1 MTNGAVEANASPT
14 LKVIGRR
21 LPRVD
26 ARERV
31 TGEARY
37 PADLALPGM
46 VHARLLRSPHAHA
59 RIHRIDTTRA
69 EALSGV
75 LAAVSAVDFPELPVG
90 ATIPMGETGYDMWMV
105 AQINMARRKVHWVG
119 QPVAAVAAVDVHVAQ
134 AALALIEVE
143 YEPLPAVLDI
153 AAAMAADAP
162 ALHEHVFTKGI
173 EPRPRTPGNVCSRT
187 VIARGDARG
196 TLAAA
201 PATACLS
208 VQVDTAHQG
217 YLEPQAVVAQVDS
230 NGFATVWASTQ
241 GQFTAELM
249 IAAMLAL
256 PASKLKV
263 VPIEIGGG
271 FGGKI
276 CIHGE
281 AVAVRLAQKCR
292 RPVKLVLSREE
303 VLQGGSGPAAGA
315 LIDIAVGAGEDGR
328 LVAIEGNYRLDAGGL
343 PGLSPSLVMQASA
356 ALYQCPNLDLQG
368 YDVVTNKPR
377 TEAYRAPVGIQ
388 AAFAMEQ
395 AMDMLCQ
402 ELEVDPL
409 EFRLRNASVTGST
422 MPIGTPFPS
431 IGLTTILERVRRHAC
446 WCDPLPEGRL
456 PRGRGLA
463 LGYWR
468 GTSMTS
474 AGHITI
480 AGDGRPM
487 VTMGAVDL
495 SGTRTTMAQVVAEEF
510 GLTVEDIHIHTGD
523 SKSVGY
529 SDAAAGSRVAR
540 TMAAALVEASR
551 DALAQLSRRAAEKL
565 QCAAEELD
573 YAGGTFRARTGGA
586 ISLAELMQATL
597 TDGAIVGRG
606 VSTKL
611 PLGVEIGAHVCDVE
625 VDPRT
630 GLVTL
635 LRYTAFQDVGLA
647 LNPAA
652 VEGQIEG
659 SVVQGLGWAL
669 TEGFDYGPDGRLRN
683 ASLLDYRMPTALD
696 VPRIECVIV
705 ETPVPNVPYGLRGV
719 GEVPI
724 VPPAAAVAN
733 AIARATGVRMTRM
746 PMTPERVFAA
756 LERARADTRPERAEV
771 TTPGTGRA

>member
-1 MTNGAVEANASPT
+1 MAAEQAEVDASPA

-21 LPRVD
+21 LARVD

-46 VHARLLRSPHAHA
+46 VHAKMLRSPHAHA
-59 RIHRIDTTRA
+59 RIRRIDTARA
-69 EALSGV
+69 LALKGV
-75 LAAVSAVDFPELPVG
+75 LAVVTAADFPELPVG

-105 AQINMARRKVHWVG
+105 AQINIARRKVHWVG
-119 QPVAAVAAVDVHVAQ
+119 QPVAAVAAAEVHLAE
-134 AALALIEVE
+134 AALALIEVD

-162 ALHEHVFTKGI
+162 VLHEHVLTKGI
-173 EPRPRTPGNVCSRT
+173 EPRPKTPSNLCSRT
-187 VIARGDARG
+187 VIARGDTQSA
-196 TLAAA
+196 LAKAH
-201 PATACLS
+201 ATARAS
-208 VQVDTAHQG
+208 VNIDTAHQG
-217 YLEPQAVVAQVDS
+217 YLEPQVVVAEVDA

-249 IAAMLAL
+249 IAAMLGL
-256 PASKLKV
+256 PMSKLKV
-263 VPIEIGGG
+263 VPLEIGGG

-281 AVAVRLAQKCR
+281 AVAVRLAQICR
-292 RPVKLVLSREE
+292 RPVKLLLSREE
-303 VLQGGSGPAAGA
+303 VLQGGSGPAAAA
-315 LIDIAVGAGEDGR
+315 LIDIEVGAEKDGR
-328 LVAIEGNYRLDAGGL
+328 LVAIEGTYRLDAGGL
-343 PGLSPSLVMQASA
+343 PGLNPSLVMQASA
-356 ALYQCPNLDLQG
+356 ALYQCPNLNLQG
-368 YDVVTNKPR
+368 YDIVTNKPR

-395 AMDMLCQ
+395 AMDALCH
-402 ELEVDPL
+402 ELAMDPL
-409 EFRLRNASVTGST
+409 EFRKRNASVTGST
-422 MPIGTPFPS
+422 MPSGTAFPA
-431 IGLTTILERVRRHAC
+431 IGLTTILERVEEHAC
-446 WCDPLPEGRL
+446 WRDPLPKGRL

-463 LGYWR
+463 IGYWR

-480 AGDGRPM
+480 AGDGQPM
-487 VTMGAVDL
+487 VTMGTVDL

-510 GLTVEDIHIHTGD
+510 GLSIEDIHIHTGD

-529 SDAAAGSRVAR
+529 SDGAAGSRVAR
-540 TMAAALVEASR
+540 TMTAALVEASR
-551 DALAQLSRRAAEKL
+551 DALGQLRRRAAEKL
-565 QCAAEELD
+565 QCAAEHLD
-573 YAGGTFRARTGGA
+573 YAGGTFRSGQPGGAA
-586 ISLAELMQATL
+586 ISLAELMQSTL
-597 TDGAIVGRG
+597 TDGAVVGRG

-611 PLGVEIGAHVCDVE
+611 PYGMEIGAHVCDVE
-625 VDPRT
+625 VDTQT
-630 GLVTL
+630 GLVTVQ
-635 LRYTAFQDVGLA
+635 RYTAFQDVGLA

-669 TEGFDYGPDGRLRN
+669 MEGFDYGPDGRLRN

-696 VPRIECVIV
+696 VPKIECVIV
-705 ETPVPNVPYGLRGV
+705 EMPVPNVPYGVRGV

-733 AIARATGVRMTRM
+733 AIARATGVRITRM
-746 PMTPERVFAA
+746 PMTPERVLAA
-756 LERARADTRPERAEV
+756 LEVAGGDGRGADC
-771 TTPGTGRA
+771 

>member
-1 MTNGAVEANASPT
+1 MSDGEIASRPHR
-14 LKVIGRR
+14 VVGQR

-31 TGEARY
+31 IGAARY
-37 PADLALPGM
+37 PADIALPGM
-46 VHARLLRSPHAHA
+46 VHARHLRSPHAHA
-59 RIHRIDTTRA
+59 RIRRIDTSRA
-69 EALSGV
+69 SALRGV
-75 LAAVSAVDFPELPVG
+75 LAVVTAADFVDVPIG
-90 ATIPMGETGYDMWMV
+90 ASIPMGETGYDMWMV
-105 AQINMARRKVHWVG
+105 AQINMARHRVYWVG
-119 QPVAAVAAVDVHVAQ
+119 QPVAAVAAVDPHVAE
-134 AALALIEVE
+134 AALALIEVD

-153 AAAMAADAP
+153 GSAIAPDAP
-162 ALHEHVFTKGI
+162 VLHEHVFTKGV
-173 EPRPRTPGNVCSRT
+173 EPRPRMPSNVCSRT
-187 VIARGDARG
+187 VIARGDAQAALAG
-196 TLAAA
+196 AAA
-201 PATACLS
+201 TARIG
-208 VQVDTAHQG
+208 VRVDTAHQG
-217 YLEPQAVVAQVDS
+217 YLEPQAVVAEVDA

-249 IAAMLAL
+249 IAAMLGL
-256 PASKLKV
+256 PMSRLKV
-263 VPIEIGGG
+263 VPLEIGGG

-276 CIHGE
+276 AIHGE
-281 AVAVRLAQKCR
+281 AVAVRLAQKSR

-303 VLQGGSGPAAGA
+303 VLQGGSGPPAAV
-315 LIDIAVGAGEDGR
+315 LVDVTVGAAKDGG
-328 LVAIEGNYRLDAGGL
+328 LVAIDGTYRLDAGGL

-356 ALYQCPNLDLQG
+356 ALYQTPNLNLQG

-402 ELEVDPL
+402 RLGMDPL
-409 EFRLRNASVTGST
+409 AFRLRNAAVTGGT
-422 MPIGTPFPS
+422 MPIGTPFPA
-431 IGLTTILERVRRHAC
+431 IGLTTILEQVRAHAC
-446 WCDPLPEGRL
+446 WRDPLPEGPGL
-456 PRGRGLA
+456 RGRGLA

-480 AGDGRPM
+480 SGDGRPM

-510 GLTVEDIHIHTGD
+510 GLAIEDVHIATGD

-529 SDAAAGSRVAR
+529 SDGAAGSRVAR
-540 TMAAALVEASR
+540 TMTAALVEASR
-551 DALAQLSRRAAEKL
+551 DALGQLRARAAEKL
-565 QCAAEELD
+565 QCGADELD
-573 YAGGTFRARTGGA
+573 YAGGVFRSRRTGGA

-597 TDGAIVGRG
+597 TEGAVIGRG

-611 PLGVEIGAHVCDVE
+611 PLGVEIGAHVCDVA
-625 VDPRT
+625 VDRAT
-630 GLVTL
+630 GLVTV

-652 VEGQIEG
+652 VEGQMEG

-669 TEGFDYGPDGRLRN
+669 TEGFDYAPDGRLRN

-696 VPRIECVIV
+696 VPKIDCVIV
-705 ETPVPNVPYGLRGV
+705 ETPVPNVPYGVRGV

-733 AIARATGVRMTRM
+733 AIARATGVRLTRM
-746 PMTPERVFAA
+746 PMTPERVLAA
-756 LERARADTRPERAEV
+756 LQ
-771 TTPGTGRA
+771 GRGEG